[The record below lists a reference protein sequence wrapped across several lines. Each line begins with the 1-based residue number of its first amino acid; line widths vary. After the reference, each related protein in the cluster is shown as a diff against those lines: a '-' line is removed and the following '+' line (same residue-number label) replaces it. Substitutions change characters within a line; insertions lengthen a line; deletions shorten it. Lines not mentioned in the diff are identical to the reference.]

1 MQERAAFRSVTQRVT
16 NCVPTQRVGT
26 RKKYLDAYLF
36 PFPLGRDKACLVSTA
51 KTYFPS
57 IYKQVAITLLSP
69 EFSLN
74 PRKNTS

>member
-36 PFPLGRDKACLVSTA
+36 PFPLGRDKTRHALSLLPKLTFLVFISRW
-51 KTYFPS
+51 
-57 IYKQVAITLLSP
+57 QLLS
-69 EFSLN
+69 SALN
-74 PRKNTS
+74 LV